1 MALSRMERFEGPK
14 TDYTASPAAGTVWL
28 SGRDQYRP
36 VAPGV
41 KAHFDGD
48 NSTWQNANGQL
59 VKLSGGSAAAPDPRV
74 AALEAKVAKMKADL
88 QAYANSL

>member
-1 MALSRMERFEGPK
+1 MALTRMERFEGVK
-14 TDYTASPAAGTVWL
+14 TDYNVTLMVGTFWL

-41 KAHFDGD
+41 KVHFDGD
-48 NSTWQNANGQL
+48 NSTWQNTNGQL
-59 VKLSGGSAAAPDPRV
+59 VKLSGGTGGQDPRV
-74 AALEAKVAKMKADL
+74 AALESKVAKMKADL

>member
-1 MALSRMERFEGPK
+1 MALTRMERFEGAK
-14 TDYTASPAAGTVWL
+14 VDYTATAMAGTVWL

-48 NSTWQNANGQL
+48 NSTWQNINGQL
-59 VKLSGGSAAAPDPRV
+59 AKLGVGGTSSPDPRV
-74 AALEAKVAKMKADL
+74 AALEAKLAKARVDA
-88 QAYANSL
+88 QALANSL